1 MMGADGQ
8 AGIGRARGLMTK
20 LPDEMVYAIGHVTIM
35 AGELELALTAIA
47 ASETRC
53 NAFSVMAKPGE
64 ALREAR
70 RVVASM
76 VSPYREAFAPAVEQ
90 AAELLARRHMIVHGL
105 WINYTSDQAP
115 NDWLLL
121 HYKTAKHNPIAAD
134 DLEDL
139 ARRMQAVWTTL
150 VEILTAQINREMP
163 PTQSGFAQ
171 APV

>member
-1 MMGADGQ
+1 MN
-8 AGIGRARGLMTK
+8 K
-20 LPDEMVYAIGHVTIM
+20 LPDEMVYAIGHVTVM
-35 AGELELALTAIA
+35 AGELELVLAAIV
-47 ASETRC
+47 ASETHC

-76 VSPYREAFAPAVEQ
+76 ASPYREAFVPAVEQ

-115 NDWLLL
+115 SDWLLL
-121 HYKTAKHNPIAAD
+121 HYKTARHNPIITE

-139 ARRMQAVWTTL
+139 ARQMQAVWTTL

-163 PTQSGFAQ
+163 PSQPGVAK